1 MEDKE
6 RMMNVITS
14 GEIVLSNKEKED
26 IDSSIQEYKNK
37 YDTDKEF
44 RELVDKWNDIG
55 TTPSIIKTVSK
66 DDVVMFGTMI
76 RDFRILDLNF
86 LEEGEYDEED
96 VIIFNKGEIVE
107 IVRELEDESFASGK
121 GYLILSDEYES
132 ITVDISFVELIKK

>member
-132 ITVDISFVELIKK
+132 ITVDISFVKITDK